1 MRQDRVVGEGT
12 IGEPQ
17 VNELPER
24 IDLEAPL
31 SGDFQAVVRLIIGG
45 IAERVDFAFE
55 EIDDLQLAV
64 ERLLAEAGQVGS
76 VQLSFEVGEASIR
89 TRVGPLSRGG
99 RRGGPARRR
108 RAART
113 AHAAAASSQ
122 TVVDSFGVED
132 AGDGAIVVRLEKLKG
147 LP

>member
-1 MRQDRVVGEGT
+1 VT
-12 IGEPQ
+12 IHT
-17 VNELPER
+17 ER

-31 SGDFQAVVRLIIGG
+31 AGDFQAVVRLIIGG

-76 VQLSFEVGEASIR
+76 VQLSFEVGEGSIR
-89 TRVGPLSRGG
+89 TRVGPLSEAAVAEALRDGDARPG
-99 RRGGPARRR
+99 QLTLRRIL
-108 RAART
+108 
-113 AHAAAASSQ
+113 Q
-122 TVVDSFGVED
+122 TVVDSFGVETL
-132 AGDGAIVVRLEKLKG
+132 GDGSLVVRLEKLKG

>member
-1 MRQDRVVGEGT
+1 MT
-12 IGEPQ
+12 I
-17 VNELPER
+17 VHER

-76 VQLSFEVGEASIR
+76 VQLSFEVGESSIR
-89 TRVGPLSRGG
+89 TRVGPLSEAAVADALRDGDG
-99 RRGGPARRR
+99 LPGTLTLRRIL
-108 RAART
+108 
-113 AHAAAASSQ
+113 Q

-132 AGDGAIVVRLEKLKG
+132 LGDGAIVVRLEKLKG
-147 LP
+147 LS

>member
-1 MRQDRVVGEGT
+1 MT
-12 IGEPQ
+12 
-17 VNELPER
+17 ELHER
-24 IDLEAPL
+24 IDLDAPL

-76 VQLSFEVGEASIR
+76 VRMSFEVGEASIR
-89 TRVGPLSRGG
+89 TRVGPLSESG
-99 RRGGPARRR
+99 RRRGPTRRR
-108 RAART
+108 RAARR
-113 AHAAAASSQ
+113 AHAARILQ